1 MKRQK
6 PNFIKDWADEF
17 TPFSKWF
24 SRKLERTLWKRQIEN
39 DKEEYLTE
47 HWLFKE

>member
-17 TPFSKWF
+17 TPWSKWF
-24 SRKLERTLWKRQIEN
+24 ARKMERLLWKREIQ
-39 DKEEYLTE
+39 KEFESE
-47 HWLFKE
+47 VEDD